1 MSEHSLERERDQW
14 QAMADQTAMLLWI
27 TDPEGSVTGFN
38 KTWLEW
44 RGRPL
49 DDELAS
55 GWLQG
60 LHDDDVPRWHST
72 LTDAKNTHSHVHTHL
87 RLRNADGVHLR
98 VAVSGRPWRTSDGLL
113 GGYVFSGVP
122 ESRQRPL
129 EDLTHSTDLFRATIE
144 ALQEGVIVVDAKG
157 RFVWVNQAAELL
169 LGLQD
174 GHWTGEHYILNT
186 SELDVVDEHG
196 RPVPVEDR
204 PSVVAQRTGKPVSHQ
219 TLAWH
224 VQDGGLRWFSVNS
237 RPLQDTKGEVI
248 AVVTSFLDVTAQ
260 KHATD
265 NARHEARHDALTGLV
280 NRWGLRDS
288 ARTVMERTPRQ
299 GSDVA
304 LLYCDLDH
312 FKQFNDSLGH
322 AGGDELLQIVAAR
335 INGAVRSSDVVA
347 RIGGDEVV
355 VILDE
360 VHGIDGAM
368 TAAEK
373 VRASVSRAVT
383 IRGREI
389 VPHLSIGVALLP
401 SFDDFD
407 ETLNRAD
414 EAMYAA
420 KEAGRNRCVTLDDSS
435 GQR

>member
-1 MSEHSLERERDQW
+1 
-14 QAMADQTAMLLWI
+14 
-27 TDPEGSVTGFN
+27 
-38 KTWLEW
+38 
-44 RGRPL
+44 
-49 DDELAS
+49 
-55 GWLQG
+55 
-60 LHDDDVPRWHST
+60 
-72 LTDAKNTHSHVHTHL
+72 
-87 RLRNADGVHLR
+87 
-98 VAVSGRPWRTSDGLL
+98 
-113 GGYVFSGVP
+113 
-122 ESRQRPL
+122 
-129 EDLTHSTDLFRATIE
+129 
-144 ALQEGVIVVDAKG
+144 
-157 RFVWVNQAAELL
+157 
-169 LGLQD
+169 
-174 GHWTGEHYILNT
+174 
-186 SELDVVDEHG
+186 
-196 RPVPVEDR
+196 
-204 PSVVAQRTGKPVSHQ
+204 
-219 TLAWH
+219 
-224 VQDGGLRWFSVNS
+224 
-237 RPLQDTKGEVI
+237 
-248 AVVTSFLDVTAQ
+248 
-260 KHATD
+260 
-265 NARHEARHDALTGLV
+265 
-280 NRWGLRDS
+280 
-288 ARTVMERTPRQ
+288 
-299 GSDVA
+299 VA